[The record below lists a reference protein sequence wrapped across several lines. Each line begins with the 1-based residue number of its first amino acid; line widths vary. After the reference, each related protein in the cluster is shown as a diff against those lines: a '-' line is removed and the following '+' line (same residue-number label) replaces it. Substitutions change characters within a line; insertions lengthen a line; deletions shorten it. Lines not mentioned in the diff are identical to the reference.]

1 MTKYIIGIF
10 GMLTIATS
18 VGGCLKGA
26 ATLGR
31 IAAKTAPPAR
41 VVRTAPLSETTL
53 NLPRAV
59 KEARPVHTSPDDV
72 SALPKSELSLTDEAA
87 AAKATDDA
95 ADSERPGFF
104 EKATKKVTKK
114 VAEEAVMNIDKF
126 ADRRS
131 ESNGEAAW
139 QDFDRG
145 YLSRHEPSGS
155 PLDYWLYH
163 PEKLPEF

>member
-1 MTKYIIGIF
+1 VPRSGHV
-10 GMLTIATS
+10 GTI
-18 VGGCLKGA
+18 
-26 ATLGR
+26 
-31 IAAKTAPPAR
+31 
-41 VVRTAPLSETTL
+41 PLSETTP
-53 NLPRAV
+53 NLRRAV
-59 KEARPVHTSPDDV
+59 RPAHANPDDV
-72 SALPKSELSLTDEAA
+72 SALPRSELSLSDE

-95 ADSERPGFF
+95 ADSKKPGFF

-114 VAEEAVMNIDKF
+114 VAEEAVMNIDRLGDLANNRK